1 MKKSNIYSF
10 LFSGLAMIYDAVVL
24 ALFYMLY
31 DSMII
36 RISSAS
42 GSTGII
48 GGADIPTLLFVLT
61 KIPVTL
67 FMALFIIFGI
77 STVIIIT
84 VASFKKSSHMSLY
97 ITAIVFLAVTVALF
111 VIIPPQAYAIS
122 VYRFT
127 KKVILY
133 NVLPVLYYV
142 ITGTEIL
149 IICQKM
155 LQCTQ
160 CERQNERV

>member
-67 FMALFIIFGI
+67 FMALFIMFGI

-84 VASFKKSSHMSLY
+84 VASFKKSSRMSLY

-122 VYRFT
+122 VYRLT

-155 LQCTQ
+155 LWKSRLQTALP
-160 CERQNERV
+160 